1 MAGERCDIPTYEWI
15 RNKLKV
21 LINDNYWQT
30 ECGWI
35 ISCNYKNLHTFPY
48 KPGSAT
54 KPAPGFVV
62 EVLNHK
68 NEPVPVNTLGT
79 VSLIQARC
87 ACDCR
92 CLLPS

>member
-15 RNKLKV
+15 RDKLKV

-30 ECGWI
+30 QCGWI
-35 ISCNYKNLHTFPY
+35 ISCNYLNLHTFPS

-62 EVLNHK
+62 QILNHQNK
-68 NEPVPVNTLGT
+68 LVPINTLGN
-79 VSLIQARC
+79 
-87 ACDCR
+87 
-92 CLLPS
+92 

>member
-15 RNKLKV
+15 RDKLKV

-35 ISCNYKNLHTFPY
+35 ISCNYMNLYTFPS

-54 KPAPGFVV
+54 KPCPGFVV
-62 EVLNHK
+62 EVLNHENQK
-68 NEPVPVNTLGT
+68 VETNVLGI
-79 VSLIQARC
+79 SN
-87 ACDCR
+87 
-92 CLLPS
+92 